1 MSQLQILH
9 NKAARVILDLPYDA
23 SATDSLNKLKW
34 KLLSRRRA
42 EHRLIFL
49 YKCFNNH
56 FSHTFNLDLNKDT
69 HNYNTRTRNNIRKTL
84 AKRNWG
90 LWTSINFA
98 SNEWNQLDMN
108 IRQVNS
114 LTKFKKAIRK
124 ADFNLN

>member
-56 FSHTFNLDLNKDT
+56 FSHTFNLDL
-69 HNYNTRTRNNIRKTL
+69 
-84 AKRNWG
+84 
-90 LWTSINFA
+90 
-98 SNEWNQLDMN
+98 
-108 IRQVNS
+108 
-114 LTKFKKAIRK
+114 KKILIITILELEIIFVR
-124 ADFNLN
+124 L